1 MKITPISGINFAFQ
15 EKKFRTYLD
24 VDHPGHGCIT
34 NLVFDESEEEQKQVV
49 DEPDDSKV
57 MAMDK
62 EEKNKEYEEKNHEKE
77 D

>member
-1 MKITPISGINFAFQ
+1 M
-15 EKKFRTYLD
+15 
-24 VDHPGHGCIT
+24 DHPGHGCIT
-34 NLVFDESEEEQKQVV
+34 NLVFDESEEQKQVV

-62 EEKNKEYEEKNHEKE
+62 ELKNKEYEEQNHGKE